1 MSASEPDQATRPSMG
16 SIARGS
22 VVLVAARVLGML
34 CGLVLMVFLA
44 RTLTPDQLGIV
55 TLCFSTALLGGLLLT
70 LNVGAGAVRF
80 INTYLGAGDRQSA
93 GDYLVY
99 SERLVLKVSAAVLLL
114 LAVVVFV
121 GRLDAVAAIPIAVA
135 AGLLVAPMF
144 AWLRVEAANVAAAGA
159 VVRASLP
166 VTLLRPALMLISVML
181 AYLISG
187 QISNVHV
194 LVLYGASLLFVVV
207 LSHVLFRSTV
217 APLRASASGSLPDEH
232 RSWRQV
238 GLDLLIPTLFL
249 ELSVDIIVII
259 AALVLPPAD
268 IAALGIVLRIQG
280 MILFGVTSINMIVS
294 PRIAAA
300 HSGGDRHTVNRLLFL
315 STQLKLWPAI
325 AAFIVMAL
333 MGRWVLGFFGPEYE
347 VHLAPLLILCS
358 TPILMALIGPVV
370 LFVTVLGLE
379 KQARRVF
386 QTSIAL
392 LLILITVLGK
402 AFGLSGVA
410 SGVVIVWCVWQG
422 ALHIIVRRNA
432 GYSTVRLTPAAD

>member
-1 MSASEPDQATRPSMG
+1 
-16 SIARGS
+16 
-22 VVLVAARVLGML
+22 
-34 CGLVLMVFLA
+34 
-44 RTLTPDQLGIV
+44 
-55 TLCFSTALLGGLLLT
+55 
-70 LNVGAGAVRF
+70 
-80 INTYLGAGDRQSA
+80 
-93 GDYLVY
+93 
-99 SERLVLKVSAAVLLL
+99 
-114 LAVVVFV
+114 
-121 GRLDAVAAIPIAVA
+121 
-135 AGLLVAPMF
+135 MF

-181 AYLISG
+181 AYQIIGS
-187 QISNVHV
+187 ISNVHV
-194 LVLYGASLLFVVV
+194 LVLYGASLLMVVM

-217 APLRASASGSLPDEH
+217 APLRASASEVLPADH

-300 HSGGDRHTVNRLLFL
+300 HSREDRQTVNQLLFM
-315 STQLKLWPAI
+315 STHLKLWPAL
-325 AAFIVMAL
+325 AAFIIMAL
-333 MGRWVLGFFGPEYE
+333 LGRWVLGFFGPEYQ
-347 VHLAPLLILCS
+347 VHLLPLLILCS

-392 LLILITVLGK
+392 LLILVTGLGK
-402 AFGLSGVA
+402 LYGLAGVA
-410 SGVVIVWCVWQG
+410 GAVVIVWCVWQG
-422 ALHIIVRRNA
+422 ALHMIVRRNA